1 MVFVNALLGNDTQT
15 LWEHTLSSGKPPCS
29 LDSYSILMIS
39 SGLVERNAPMGNV
52 PKEFIVIAA
61 KIKSSNFFRLIFFSI
76 IYSTS
81 IIMFLLREVVCSLEL
96 HNKHRFIFLI

>member
-1 MVFVNALLGNDTQT
+1 MVFVNELLGNDTQT

-61 KIKSSNFFRLIFFSI
+61 KIKSSNFFKLIFSLNNIFNIS
-76 IYSTS
+76 YY
-81 IIMFLLREVVCSLEL
+81 VSLERSSL
-96 HNKHRFIFLI
+96 FLGIT